1 MSETGPELSGR
12 LHLAPVAQPVAAVAE
27 EEWERRGIAF
37 RSRAERGD
45 GIAQYDPS
53 ASGSA
58 VLANLLTQS
67 LVFDQYDRAVREQDR
82 ALERRAESVQR
93 RVAGTSA
100 RSEAAGA
107 GSPAEPSRGNERK

>member
-1 MSETGPELSGR
+1 MSETGPDLSGR
-12 LHLAPVAQPVAAVAE
+12 LRLAPEAQSVAAVAE

-37 RSRAERGD
+37 KSRAERGD
-45 GIAQYDPS
+45 GLPGRHDPS

-58 VLANLLTQS
+58 VLASLLTQS

-93 RVAGTSA
+93 QVKAK
-100 RSEAAGA
+100 EAAGV
-107 GSPAEPSRGNERK
+107 GSPAEPSRDEERKKD